1 MKIALGSDHRGVV
14 ATRALTA
21 HLQKQGHQVVVLGD
35 CSATS
40 SDYPD
45 SAYAVG
51 RAVSGRQADVGIL
64 ACSNGVGMSIAANKV
79 KGIRAVLAYDEDHAI
94 RSRQHNN
101 ANVLCLGSET
111 SSQEE
116 LNRIVD
122 IWLKTDFEGG
132 RHERRVNK
140 IMAIERGED
149 PKSLKDGSTKG

>member
-1 MKIALGSDHRGVV
+1 MKIALGSDHRGVA

-21 HLQKQGHQVVVLGD
+21 HLQKQGHQVTVLGD
-35 CSATS
+35 CSETS

-45 SAYAVG
+45 SAFAVG
-51 RAVSGRQADVGIL
+51 HAVSRGQADVGIL

-79 KGIRAVLAYDEDHAI
+79 KGIRAVLAYDEEHAK
-94 RSRQHNN
+94 RSRQHND

-111 SSQEE
+111 ASQEE

-122 IWLKTDFEGG
+122 LWLKTDFEGG

-149 PKSLKDGSTKG
+149 PTRLKSGSTKG